1 MPGLLPLSL
10 KERHDDGRETI
21 TSAYLPL
28 GGDLSTDSEAPAR
41 GEPGLKPLFTCGG
54 SLPTHIRG
62 GRSVF
67 LSILEWPPFPFGQ
80 L

>member
-1 MPGLLPLSL
+1 MMAG
-10 KERHDDGRETI
+10 TI

-28 GGDLSTDSEAPAR
+28 GGDLSTDSEASAR
-41 GEPGLKPLFTCGG
+41 GEPGLNCGG

-67 LSILEWPPFPFGQ
+67 LSMLEWPPFPFGQ